1 MPLYRITANDKADMH
16 SPGKVSDYLG
26 IAPSTL
32 RHYARTFSKH
42 LSASAQG
49 RRRTYTDQDI
59 ETLANIKSLSDSGK
73 TLDQIREILGDIVVI
88 DDQED
93 QPVRSLAV
101 IPAIIEQYESLDS
114 KLDQLLAEVA
124 QLREDARKPWW
135 KHLFQ
140 NHDRKREDR

>member
-1 MPLYRITANDKADMH
+1 MH

-42 LSASAQG
+42 LSQSAQG

-59 ETLANIKSLSDSGK
+59 ETLANIKSLSDDGK

-88 DDQED
+88 DDQGD
-93 QPVRSLAV
+93 QPVTSLAV
-101 IPAIIEQYESLDS
+101 IPAIIEQYESLDQ
-114 KLDQLLAEVA
+114 KLDQLLIEIEQLRAEVK
-124 QLREDARKPWW
+124 RPWW
-135 KHLFQ
+135 K
-140 NHDRKREDR
+140 RW